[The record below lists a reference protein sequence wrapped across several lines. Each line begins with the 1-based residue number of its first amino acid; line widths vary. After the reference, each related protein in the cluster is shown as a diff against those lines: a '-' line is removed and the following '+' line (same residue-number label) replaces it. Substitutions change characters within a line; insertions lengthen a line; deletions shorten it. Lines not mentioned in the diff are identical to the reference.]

1 MLPTD
6 HDLLPLILA
15 MASGDRTSLRSFI
28 ERAGPVIHAAQL
40 RATGQSVAAAVLT
53 ERTLEE
59 LWRSAPL
66 YDAQYGSPRAWILAV
81 ARLQAVDFV
90 AARRGKSERLKSS
103 TDVSGDP
110 GNSSTPSDPTAALA
124 LAGLDQ
130 SDREF
135 LVDLWHQ
142 GISGGAA
149 GAEAR
154 VRLTALLPRWAKLL
168 SEGNT

>member
-1 MLPTD
+1 VLSTD
-6 HDLLPLILA
+6 EDLFPLILA
-15 MASGDRTSLRSFI
+15 MASGDRTSLRAFI
-28 ERAGPVIHAAQL
+28 EQAGPVIHAAQL

-90 AARRGKSERLKSS
+90 AARRGKSALLKSS
-103 TDVSGDP
+103 SDVSGEPNDL
-110 GNSSTPSDPTAALA
+110 STPSDPAAALA
-124 LAGLDQ
+124 LAGLGQ

-135 LVDLWHQ
+135 LVDLWHR
-142 GISGGAA
+142 GISGGTS

-154 VRLTALLPRWAKLL
+154 ARLTELLPLWAELL
-168 SEGNT
+168 SEGNA